1 MLAAVSGDAALM
13 TATAAD
19 DMYLPVAAELGVD
32 RPTAKVA
39 MIAAMYGQTTGHG
52 GTAGRG
58 MRAAYPVAMG
68 YLDTADRSAR
78 AGRDLR
84 TYGGRLVRMSGGA
97 DRAAAESSG
106 ARAARGR
113 YGRNAVIQ
121 GAAAELFKMWAVTVR
136 ARAAALDARIVL
148 CLHDELLVH
157 VPERPRGAGGRTWS
171 ATAWPRPPGAGRRA
185 AGAVH
190 RRHQHRP
197 LLGRRERLS
206 HRQVTRRPAAPGL
219 IPWRADRTVREGVL
233 TLPRYR
239 RVVVKLSGEALAGAA
254 GTGADPASLAR
265 VADEVLSVHN
275 LGVQVA
281 VVVGGGNYF
290 RGRMA
295 DGWGISRAEAD
306 NIGMLGTV
314 MNALMLRGALTART
328 DADVRVMTAVP
339 IHSVAEPFIRLRAV
353 HHLERGFIVVLAG
366 GIGQPYVTTD
376 YPAVQRSLELD
387 ADALL
392 VAKHGVDGV
401 YDSDPKHNP
410 DAAKYITLTYEEAI
424 AADIRIMDTSAFVLA
439 NEQGLT
445 MHVFDVAAYGA
456 MRAICEGDDGIGTK
470 ITAK

>member
-1 MLAAVSGDAALM
+1 
-13 TATAAD
+13 
-19 DMYLPVAAELGVD
+19 
-32 RPTAKVA
+32 
-39 MIAAMYGQTTGHG
+39 
-52 GTAGRG
+52 
-58 MRAAYPVAMG
+58 
-68 YLDTADRSAR
+68 
-78 AGRDLR
+78 
-84 TYGGRLVRMSGGA
+84 
-97 DRAAAESSG
+97 
-106 ARAARGR
+106 
-113 YGRNAVIQ
+113 
-121 GAAAELFKMWAVTVR
+121 
-136 ARAAALDARIVL
+136 
-148 CLHDELLVH
+148 
-157 VPERPRGAGGRTWS
+157 
-171 ATAWPRPPGAGRRA
+171 
-185 AGAVH
+185 
-190 RRHQHRP
+190 
-197 LLGRRERLS
+197 
-206 HRQVTRRPAAPGL
+206 
-219 IPWRADRTVREGVL
+219 L

-295 DGWGISRAEAD
+295 DGWGIIRAEAD

-376 YPAVQRSLELD
+376 YPAVQRALELD

-410 DAAKYITLTYEEAI
+410 DAGKFTTLTYEEAL

-439 NEQGLT
+439 NEQALT

>member
-1 MLAAVSGDAALM
+1 M
-13 TATAAD
+13 
-19 DMYLPVAAELGVD
+19 
-32 RPTAKVA
+32 
-39 MIAAMYGQTTGHG
+39 
-52 GTAGRG
+52 
-58 MRAAYPVAMG
+58 
-68 YLDTADRSAR
+68 
-78 AGRDLR
+78 
-84 TYGGRLVRMSGGA
+84 
-97 DRAAAESSG
+97 
-106 ARAARGR
+106 
-113 YGRNAVIQ
+113 
-121 GAAAELFKMWAVTVR
+121 
-136 ARAAALDARIVL
+136 
-148 CLHDELLVH
+148 
-157 VPERPRGAGGRTWS
+157 
-171 ATAWPRPPGAGRRA
+171 
-185 AGAVH
+185 
-190 RRHQHRP
+190 
-197 LLGRRERLS
+197 
-206 HRQVTRRPAAPGL
+206 
-219 IPWRADRTVREGVL
+219 

-239 RVVVKLSGEALAGAA
+239 RVVVKLSGEALAGSA

-295 DGWGISRAEAD
+295 NGWGISRAEAD

-328 DADVRVMTAVP
+328 EADVRVMTAVP

-376 YPAVQRSLELD
+376 YPAVQRALELD

-410 DAAKYITLTYEEAI
+410 VAAKFVRLTYEEALT
-424 AADIRIMDTSAFVLA
+424 ADIRVMDTSAFVLA

-445 MHVFDVAAYGA
+445 MHVFDVAAHGA
-456 MRAICEGDDGIGTK
+456 MRAICQGEDGIGTK

>member
-1 MLAAVSGDAALM
+1 
-13 TATAAD
+13 
-19 DMYLPVAAELGVD
+19 
-32 RPTAKVA
+32 
-39 MIAAMYGQTTGHG
+39 
-52 GTAGRG
+52 
-58 MRAAYPVAMG
+58 
-68 YLDTADRSAR
+68 
-78 AGRDLR
+78 
-84 TYGGRLVRMSGGA
+84 
-97 DRAAAESSG
+97 
-106 ARAARGR
+106 
-113 YGRNAVIQ
+113 
-121 GAAAELFKMWAVTVR
+121 
-136 ARAAALDARIVL
+136 
-148 CLHDELLVH
+148 
-157 VPERPRGAGGRTWS
+157 
-171 ATAWPRPPGAGRRA
+171 
-185 AGAVH
+185 
-190 RRHQHRP
+190 
-197 LLGRRERLS
+197 
-206 HRQVTRRPAAPGL
+206 
-219 IPWRADRTVREGVL
+219 L

-265 VADEVLSVHN
+265 VADEVLSVHS

-339 IHSVAEPFIRLRAV
+339 IHSVAEPFIRLRAF

-376 YPAVQRSLELD
+376 YPAVQRALELD

-410 DAAKYITLTYEEAI
+410 DAAKFTTLTYEEAL

-439 NEQGLT
+439 NEQALT

>member
-1 MLAAVSGDAALM
+1 
-13 TATAAD
+13 
-19 DMYLPVAAELGVD
+19 
-32 RPTAKVA
+32 
-39 MIAAMYGQTTGHG
+39 
-52 GTAGRG
+52 
-58 MRAAYPVAMG
+58 
-68 YLDTADRSAR
+68 
-78 AGRDLR
+78 
-84 TYGGRLVRMSGGA
+84 
-97 DRAAAESSG
+97 
-106 ARAARGR
+106 
-113 YGRNAVIQ
+113 
-121 GAAAELFKMWAVTVR
+121 
-136 ARAAALDARIVL
+136 
-148 CLHDELLVH
+148 
-157 VPERPRGAGGRTWS
+157 
-171 ATAWPRPPGAGRRA
+171 
-185 AGAVH
+185 
-190 RRHQHRP
+190 
-197 LLGRRERLS
+197 
-206 HRQVTRRPAAPGL
+206 
-219 IPWRADRTVREGVL
+219 
-233 TLPRYR
+233 
-239 RVVVKLSGEALAGAA
+239 VVVKLSGEALAGAA

-265 VADEVLSVHN
+265 VADEVLSVHS

-376 YPAVQRSLELD
+376 YPAVQRALELD

-410 DAAKYITLTYEEAI
+410 DAGKFTTLTYEEAL

-439 NEQGLT
+439 NEQALT
-445 MHVFDVAAYGA
+445 MHVFDVGA
-456 MRAICEGDDGIGTK
+456 EGVMKSICEGGDFGTR

>member
-1 MLAAVSGDAALM
+1 
-13 TATAAD
+13 
-19 DMYLPVAAELGVD
+19 
-32 RPTAKVA
+32 
-39 MIAAMYGQTTGHG
+39 
-52 GTAGRG
+52 
-58 MRAAYPVAMG
+58 
-68 YLDTADRSAR
+68 
-78 AGRDLR
+78 
-84 TYGGRLVRMSGGA
+84 
-97 DRAAAESSG
+97 
-106 ARAARGR
+106 
-113 YGRNAVIQ
+113 
-121 GAAAELFKMWAVTVR
+121 
-136 ARAAALDARIVL
+136 
-148 CLHDELLVH
+148 
-157 VPERPRGAGGRTWS
+157 
-171 ATAWPRPPGAGRRA
+171 
-185 AGAVH
+185 
-190 RRHQHRP
+190 
-197 LLGRRERLS
+197 
-206 HRQVTRRPAAPGL
+206 
-219 IPWRADRTVREGVL
+219 L

-239 RVVVKLSGEALAGAA
+239 RVVVKLSGEALAGSA

-265 VADEVLSVHN
+265 VADEVLAVHN

-328 DADVRVMTAVP
+328 EADVRVMTALP

-376 YPAVQRSLELD
+376 YPAVQRALELD

-410 DAAKYITLTYEEAI
+410 VAAKFIKLTYEEALTS
-424 AADIRIMDTSAFVLA
+424 DIRVMDTSAFVLA

-445 MHVFDVAAYGA
+445 MHVFDVAAQGA
-456 MRAICEGDDGIGTK
+456 MRAICEGEDGIGTK

>member
-1 MLAAVSGDAALM
+1 
-13 TATAAD
+13 
-19 DMYLPVAAELGVD
+19 
-32 RPTAKVA
+32 
-39 MIAAMYGQTTGHG
+39 
-52 GTAGRG
+52 
-58 MRAAYPVAMG
+58 
-68 YLDTADRSAR
+68 
-78 AGRDLR
+78 
-84 TYGGRLVRMSGGA
+84 
-97 DRAAAESSG
+97 
-106 ARAARGR
+106 
-113 YGRNAVIQ
+113 
-121 GAAAELFKMWAVTVR
+121 
-136 ARAAALDARIVL
+136 
-148 CLHDELLVH
+148 
-157 VPERPRGAGGRTWS
+157 
-171 ATAWPRPPGAGRRA
+171 
-185 AGAVH
+185 
-190 RRHQHRP
+190 
-197 LLGRRERLS
+197 
-206 HRQVTRRPAAPGL
+206 
-219 IPWRADRTVREGVL
+219 L

-265 VADEVLSVHN
+265 VADEVLSVHS

-328 DADVRVMTAVP
+328 DVDVRVMTAVP

-376 YPAVQRSLELD
+376 YPAVQRALELD

-410 DAAKYITLTYEEAI
+410 DAGKFTTLTYEEAL

-439 NEQGLT
+439 NEQSLT

>member
-1 MLAAVSGDAALM
+1 
-13 TATAAD
+13 
-19 DMYLPVAAELGVD
+19 
-32 RPTAKVA
+32 
-39 MIAAMYGQTTGHG
+39 
-52 GTAGRG
+52 
-58 MRAAYPVAMG
+58 
-68 YLDTADRSAR
+68 
-78 AGRDLR
+78 
-84 TYGGRLVRMSGGA
+84 
-97 DRAAAESSG
+97 
-106 ARAARGR
+106 
-113 YGRNAVIQ
+113 
-121 GAAAELFKMWAVTVR
+121 
-136 ARAAALDARIVL
+136 
-148 CLHDELLVH
+148 
-157 VPERPRGAGGRTWS
+157 
-171 ATAWPRPPGAGRRA
+171 
-185 AGAVH
+185 
-190 RRHQHRP
+190 
-197 LLGRRERLS
+197 
-206 HRQVTRRPAAPGL
+206 
-219 IPWRADRTVREGVL
+219 L

-265 VADEVLSVHN
+265 VADEVLSVHS

-376 YPAVQRSLELD
+376 YPAVQRALELD

-410 DAAKYITLTYEEAI
+410 DAQKFTTLTYEEAL

-439 NEQGLT
+439 NEQALT

-456 MRAICEGDDGIGTK
+456 MRAICQGDDVIGTK